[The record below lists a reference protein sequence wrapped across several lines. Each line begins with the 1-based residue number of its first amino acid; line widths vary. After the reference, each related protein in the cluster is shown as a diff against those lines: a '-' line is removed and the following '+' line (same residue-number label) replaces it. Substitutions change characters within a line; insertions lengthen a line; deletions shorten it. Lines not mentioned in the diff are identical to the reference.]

1 MKGMYQLVI
10 TCTSVY
16 SVCVQCVCVCVCVC
30 TVCVYSVYSVDPIVQ
45 DYIILNDNPSNLDIH
60 RLVLIPS

>member
-1 MKGMYQLVI
+1 MECISLLSHVRV
-10 TCTSVY
+10 CT
-16 SVCVQCVCVCVCVC
+16 VCVCVC
-30 TVCVYSVYSVDPIVQ
+30 TVCVSSVYSVDPIAQ